1 MTRGTLRMTGAA
13 LALLCMSGCAQ
24 SSPSEA
30 ESPSAA
36 ESPTP
41 TPSPT
46 DTYTPSPEV
55 AAFAD
60 AIGAQDDDS
69 LTTSEQVC
77 ALEWSLAYMNGD
89 FEPDCYLPGV
99 ATDDLGL
106 EPRPTPTA
114 TTSTESPETVAYMGL
129 TAAQSDDSLTQSERA
144 CAREWAMAYL
154 NDDFAP
160 SCYVP
165 EVETDDLGLETG
177 PTSDDDL
184 TLRQLTYNLLEDAA
198 QDPSLTQEDRE
209 CAEFWMKAYEDV
221 HTYQPVCDVPGVHT
235 DGVFDM
241 KPNPWEGKL

>member
-24 SSPSEA
+24 SSPSED

-77 ALEWSLAYMNGD
+77 ALEWSLASMNGD
-89 FEPDCYLPGV
+89 YAPDCYLPGV
-99 ATDDLGL
+99 ETDDLGL
-106 EPRPTPTA
+106 EPRPTPGA
-114 TTSTESPETVAYMGL
+114 TTSMESREEAAYF
-129 TAAQSDDSLTQSERA
+129 AAFAAKDDDSLPDSEQE
-144 CAREWAMAYL
+144 CARAWTFAYL
-154 NDDFAP
+154 SDDYAP
-160 SCYVP
+160 DCYLP
-165 EVETDDLGLETG
+165 EVETDDLGLE
-177 PTSDDDL
+177 PH
-184 TLRQLTYNLLEDAA
+184 
-198 QDPSLTQEDRE
+198 PSRNDQ
-209 CAEFWMKAYEDV
+209 
-221 HTYQPVCDVPGVHT
+221 
-235 DGVFDM
+235 
-241 KPNPWEGKL
+241 